1 MRKLLQKY
9 KNLKYRYKLTVIMIL
24 CSLIPAAVISAYTLL
39 RTVDMMRE
47 KEKDTLQQVVNQSM
61 ESIENKAEIYG
72 NLLHYLAYSS
82 DLRRIMEK
90 QYESDYEAYLEYGNS
105 RPSSYDAS
113 ALS

>member
-47 KEKDTLQQVVNQSM
+47 KEKDTLQQVVN
-61 ESIENKAEIYG
+61 
-72 NLLHYLAYSS
+72 
-82 DLRRIMEK
+82 
-90 QYESDYEAYLEYGNS
+90 
-105 RPSSYDAS
+105 
-113 ALS
+113 

>member
-61 ESIENKAEIYG
+61 ESIENKAEIYLKI
-72 NLLHYLAYSS
+72 NA
-82 DLRRIMEK
+82 
-90 QYESDYEAYLEYGNS
+90 
-105 RPSSYDAS
+105 
-113 ALS
+113 